1 MVKNYFVKQYQ
12 ESDYENWNAFI
23 GQAKNATFLFHRDF
37 MEYHKDR
44 FQDHSLIVLYK
55 DKWIGVVPANKVG
68 NEIFSHQGLTY
79 GGLVYNEDS
88 KLTTVITA
96 FRAVLLFLKADGIEK
111 LHLKTL
117 PSIYH
122 SKPAEEIQYALFLA
136 EAQLVRRDS
145 LSVIDLSKQYK
156 FLKNRKRGI
165 QKGIANELVIKE
177 ETSFESFWN
186 DVLIP
191 NLDERHGVKP
201 IHSVKEINSLKNIF
215 PTNIRQFNVYYND
228 KIVAGT
234 TVFETE
240 TVAHCQYIS
249 KYENAENLG
258 SLDFLYHF
266 LITKAFANK
275 RFFDFGIS
283 NESQGKKLN
292 DGLSYWKESFG
303 ASTIVH
309 DFYEVET
316 ANYVKLDS
324 FFAKSK
330 NILTK

>member
-1 MVKNYFVKQYQ
+1 MKNYSVKQYQ

-44 FQDHSLIVLYK
+44 FQDFSLMIFENENVVAVL
-55 DKWIGVVPANKVG
+55 PSNKVG

-79 GGLVYNEDS
+79 GGLVYNEES
-88 KLTTVITA
+88 KLTTVINA
-96 FRAVLLFLKADGIEK
+96 FRAVLLFLEADGIEK
-111 LHLKTL
+111 LHLKTI

-145 LSVIDLSKQYK
+145 LSVIDLSQQYVFSK
-156 FLKNRKRGI
+156 IRKRGV
-165 QKGIANELVIKE
+165 QKGKTNGLIIKE
-177 ETSFESFWN
+177 ETDFESFW
-186 DVLIP
+186 DKILIP
-191 NLDERHGVKP
+191 NLDEKHGAKP
-201 IHSVKEINSLKNIF
+201 VHSFEEIKVLKSLF
-215 PTNIRQFNVYYND
+215 PTNIRQFNVYHND

-249 KYENAENLG
+249 KYEIDENLG

-266 LITKAFANK
+266 LITEAFAGK

-292 DGLSYWKESFG
+292 EGLSYWKESFG

-316 ANYVKLDS
+316 ANHFKLE
-324 FFAKSK
+324 
-330 NILTK
+330 NIFV